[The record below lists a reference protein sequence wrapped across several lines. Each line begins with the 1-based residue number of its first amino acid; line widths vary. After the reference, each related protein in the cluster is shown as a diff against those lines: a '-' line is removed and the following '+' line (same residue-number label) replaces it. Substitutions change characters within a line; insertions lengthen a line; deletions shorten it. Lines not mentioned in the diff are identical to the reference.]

1 MKTEELKKE
10 LSGISNYELLE
21 VVAGRKGLD
30 FENDFANYI
39 DSAVTYSDILWDYI
53 SKIISAYYKSQTEGN
68 GGLLEN
74 EVRINGK
81 KLELLTIEIQ
91 DLVKTSNRNLDKIL
105 VDNESEDTNDRH

>member
-1 MKTEELKKE
+1 MSNANLEDK
-10 LSGISNYELLE
+10 LSDISNYELLE
-21 VVAGRKGLD
+21 MVAERQGLD

-53 SKIISAYYKSQTEGN
+53 SKIISAYYKSQTKGN

-91 DLVKTSNRNLDKIL
+91 DLIKAANKNLDKIL
-105 VDNESEDTNDRH
+105 ITNN